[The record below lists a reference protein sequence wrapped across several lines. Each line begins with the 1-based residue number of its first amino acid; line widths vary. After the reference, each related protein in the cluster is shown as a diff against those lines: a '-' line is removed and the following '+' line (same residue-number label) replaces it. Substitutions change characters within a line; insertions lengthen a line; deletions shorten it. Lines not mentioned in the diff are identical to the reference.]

1 MSRPFDD
8 FYAGKSVMVTG
19 DTGFKG
25 SWLSI
30 WLTRLGA
37 RVAGYALEPPSE
49 PSNFGACNLD
59 SRLRHSHSDVRDFE
73 SLLSFMREHQ
83 PSVVFHLAAQSLV
96 RHSFKYPRET
106 FDVNVMGTANVL
118 QAARQTGSVT
128 TVVAITSDKCYR
140 NVEWEWGYRETD
152 RLGGF
157 DAYGAS
163 KACAELVIEA
173 YRDPKFQ
180 EVTEPVR
187 KVAVASARAGN
198 VIGGGDWARDRI
210 VPDAVRAVVANK
222 PLTMRHPSATRPW
235 QHVLEPLSGYLWLG
249 RLLTENPA
257 LFGDAWNFG
266 PPPGNVYSV
275 QQLVERLYARWKNS
289 RSGIQIEGGSA
300 VGESRLLA
308 LDCSKARHH
317 LGWEATWTID
327 ETADAIA
334 AWYRTYYEKR
344 SGDMYEFSVRQI
356 ESYEDAARARGRRW
370 ASSANAKATIA
381 TAHG

>member
-1 MSRPFDD
+1 MQEPFDN
-8 FYAGKSVMVTG
+8 FYAGKSVVVTG

-30 WLTRLGA
+30 WLARLGA

-49 PSNFGACNLD
+49 PSNFAACGLG
-59 SRLRHSHSDVRDFE
+59 SRLRHTHADVRNFDA
-73 SLLSFMREHQ
+73 LHSFMREHQ
-83 PSVVFHLAAQSLV
+83 PSIVFHLAAQSLV
-96 RHSFKYPRET
+96 RHSFQHPRET
-106 FDVNVMGTANVL
+106 FDVNVMGTTNVL

-128 TVVAITSDKCYR
+128 AVVAITSDKCYR

-152 RLGGF
+152 RLGGY

-180 EVTEPVR
+180 EVTQPVR
-187 KVAVASARAGN
+187 KLGVASARAGN

-210 VPDAVRAVVANK
+210 VPDAVRAVADNK
-222 PLTMRHPSATRPW
+222 PLTLRHPSATRPW

-249 RLLTENPA
+249 RLLSQHPES
-257 LFGDAWNFG
+257 FSDAWNFG
-266 PPPGNVYSV
+266 PPAGSIYSV
-275 QQLVERLYARWKNS
+275 QQLVERLYARWRNS
-289 RSGIQIEGGSA
+289 GSGIRIESESA
-300 VGESRLLA
+300 AGESRLLA
-308 LDCSKARHH
+308 LDCSKARHS

-334 AWYRTYYEKR
+334 AWYRTYYEER
-344 SGDMYEFSVRQI
+344 PADMYDFSVTQI
-356 ESYEDAARARGRRW
+356 ERYQDSARSRGRRW
-370 ASSANAKATIA
+370 ASPATTKAGVA
-381 TAHG
+381 AHG

>member
-1 MSRPFDD
+1 MQEPFDN

-49 PSNFGACNLD
+49 PANFAACGLGA
-59 SRLRHSHSDVRDFE
+59 RLRHTHADVRDFD
-73 SLLSFMREHQ
+73 SLASFMREHQ
-83 PSVVFHLAAQSLV
+83 PSIVFHLAAQSLV
-96 RHSFKYPRET
+96 RHSFQHPRET
-106 FDVNVMGTANVL
+106 FDVNVMGTTNLL
-118 QAARQTGSVT
+118 QAARQTDSVKA
-128 TVVAITSDKCYR
+128 VVAITSDKCYR

-152 RLGGF
+152 RLGGY

-180 EVTEPVR
+180 EVTQPVR
-187 KVAVASARAGN
+187 SLGVASARAGN

-210 VPDAVRAVVANK
+210 VPDAVRAVVDNR
-222 PLTMRHPSATRPW
+222 PLILRHPSATRPW

-249 RLLTENPA
+249 RLLSQKPGS
-257 LFGDAWNFG
+257 FSDAWNFG
-266 PPPGNVYSV
+266 PPAGSIYSV
-275 QQLVERLYARWKNS
+275 HQLVERLYARWKNS
-289 RSGIQIEGGSA
+289 RSAIRVESDSA
-300 VGESRLLA
+300 AGESRLLA
-308 LDCSKARHH
+308 LDCSKAKHH

-334 AWYRTYYEKR
+334 DWYRTYYEQR
-344 SGDMYEFSVRQI
+344 PADMYEFSVRQI
-356 ESYEDAARARGRRW
+356 EAYQDAARSRGRRW
-370 ASSANAKATIA
+370 ASAATAKASVA
-381 TAHG
+381 AHG